1 MWRKWLSD
9 PDLVSQL
16 QTLGVVPSTD
26 GLLPSNEFATLVDWL
41 MAAWAKHS
49 LKMPAPKVRRVQRII
64 AALKS
69 LNPHE
74 TILETLLIDQHRE
87 RIEHTT
93 QGALLWRTG
102 KLPAGRKLAIMSS
115 RLGRDAEVQ
124 RLWLRELKC
133 VVEWAQTTQRALIT
147 VEGTTAAK
155 PIERMAKLRDVPLI
169 VLKFAS
175 APKTGSSWFEQVLIA
190 SAEEDPCQ
198 SSITTV
204 YVSPSLKQPSRVDD
218 SSADAESDH
227 VDQDRLLMLV
237 GDDHV
242 AIKLRSGSTTERL
255 IKARIIENAKSSGD
269 AGECWLSAETQ
280 LVSSKTA
287 AELLGLGARLLNFAS
302 RDVAWLEPTQTLI
315 SNRFCTER
323 SQLVQANLNDNSWEF
338 LAHWTRAAECISL
351 QKLTDEELDSLLMSD
366 ETCDRSAFGVLRKIL
381 LQRRIRASKQTIRGP
396 VPVVCFSAIP
406 LRQLAKQRTFRAHRG
421 RWDFEHYGLC
431 IRRDALCKLGARPVI
446 YGTATEFEALNDADK
461 PWFQK
466 RTSTSRTSQ
475 IDWSIEQEWRLPGDV
490 DLTLISQTDAFVFV
504 RFESEVSLIAS
515 VCEWPVISIE
525 SLAKQGHAT

>member
-9 PDLVSQL
+9 PSLVSQL
-16 QTLGVVPSTD
+16 QTLGVVPSID
-26 GLLPSNEFATLVDWL
+26 ELLPPNEHATLVDWL
-41 MAAWAKHS
+41 MAVWTEHS
-49 LKMPAPKVRRVQRII
+49 LKLPTPKVRRVQRII

-69 LNPHE
+69 LNSRE
-74 TILETLLIDQHRE
+74 TVLETSLVDQHSKP
-87 RIEHTT
+87 IEYPT
-93 QGALLWRTG
+93 QGTLYWRTA

-133 VVEWAQTTQRALIT
+133 VVEWAQATQRALIT

-155 PIERMAKLRDVPLI
+155 PIERMAKLRGVPLI
-169 VLKFAS
+169 VLKFGS
-175 APKTGSSWFEQVLIA
+175 APKTGSSWFERVLIA
-190 SAEEDPCQ
+190 SAEEDPSQ

-218 SSADAESDH
+218 SSADADLDH

-237 GDDHV
+237 GEDHV
-242 AIKLRSGSTTERL
+242 AIKLRSGSKTDRL
-255 IKARIIENAKSSGD
+255 VKAHVMENTKRSGE

-280 LVSSKTA
+280 LVSSETA
-287 AELLGLGARLLNFAS
+287 AELISLGARLLNFAS
-302 RDVAWLEPTQTLI
+302 RDLTRLEPTQALT

-323 SQLVQANLNDNSWEF
+323 SQIVQANLADNSWEF
-338 LAHWTRAAECISL
+338 LTHWTRAAECISL
-351 QKLTDEELDSLLMSD
+351 QKLKDEELDSLLMSD
-366 ETCDRSAFGVLRKIL
+366 ESCDRSALGVLRTIL

-396 VPVVCFSAIP
+396 VPLVCFSAMP
-406 LRQLAKQRTFRAHRG
+406 LRQLAKQRTFRTHRG

-431 IRRDALCKLGARPVI
+431 IRRNTLSKLGARPVI
-446 YGTATEFEALNDADK
+446 YGTAAEFEALNNADK
-461 PWFQK
+461 PWFQQ
-466 RTSTSRTSQ
+466 RTSTSQSSE

-504 RFESEVSLIAS
+504 RSESEVSLIAS

-525 SLAKQGHAT
+525 TLAEQGHST